1 MEIEKKVLTV
11 IARVFNLNMEDLSG
25 LSTRDEIDSWD
36 SLGHLQLILQLE
48 SEFNIKLKMEEINKI
63 NTIEDCVK
71 IVEKNSANK

>member
-1 MEIEKKVLTV
+1 MEIEKEVLSV
-11 IARVFNLNMEDLSG
+11 IARVFNLNLEDLSG
-25 LSTRDEIDSWD
+25 LNTRDEIDSWD

>member
-1 MEIEKKVLTV
+1 MEIEKKALTV
-11 IARVFNLNMEDLSG
+11 IARVFNLNLEDLSG
-25 LSTRDEIDSWD
+25 LNTRDEIDSWD